1 MYFFFNFSKGGNRNI
16 KFRKGSIFSPSF
28 KNHPPISRLTVWRLP
43 DFPSSKKKLAKL
55 IGHLNG
61 TGELGGLGGLPR
73 LFHHTPENQTFLI
86 FLKHM
91 LKHPSISHTPV
102 LRWLAVKLTR
112 TEVLIRAFKIGFIW
126 KTCIDDDTARY
137 WKRKTGKIPLPSG
150 IEIHQVLKSISV
162 KCLVI
167 EYTQE
172 ASWPQFF
179 GKGVVGCRPDKA
191 ERPLMITVAL

>member
-1 MYFFFNFSKGGNRNI
+1 MYFFLTLAKVGIEILNSGRGRS
-16 KFRKGSIFSPSF
+16 FRLLSRTILRFPVLLCGVCQIF
-28 KNHPPISRLTVWRLP
+28 HRL
-43 DFPSSKKKLAKL
+43 KKLAEL

-61 TGELGGLGGLPR
+61 TGG

-91 LKHPSISHTPV
+91 LNHPSISHTPV

-126 KTCIDDDTARY
+126 KTCIDHDTARY

>member
-43 DFPSSKKKLAKL
+43 DFPSSKKTSWVNWTFEWHGWAGWAGWAVPPHSWK
-55 IGHLNG
+55 
-61 TGELGGLGGLPR
+61 
-73 LFHHTPENQTFLI
+73 NQTFLI

-91 LKHPSISHTPV
+91 LNHPSISHTPV

-150 IEIHQVLKSISV
+150 VEIHQCKMSRHWVHSGSQLTSILWQR
-162 KCLVI
+162 CCQL
-167 EYTQE
+167 
-172 ASWPQFF
+172 
-179 GKGVVGCRPDKA
+179 
-191 ERPLMITVAL
+191 